1 MEKTFSKFEL
11 AKLKR
16 TAQNLEPYFKK
27 QAKLIEEKQKI
38 EEELEKV
45 NQLIKLN
52 DAPTIELTGYSTKD
66 ILRKVVVP
74 QPDKVDKN
82 GNPIKITRYEF
93 IYPETI
99 IPVTY
104 DSISSETTE
113 ANEGNN
119 TVLDFSIPKQ
129 EIGEDIPHI
138 Y

>member
-1 MEKTFSKFEL
+1 MEKKTFSKFEL

-16 TAQNLEPYFKK
+16 TAQNLEPYYKK
-27 QAKLIEEKQKI
+27 RAKLLEEVKKL

-52 DAPTIELTGYSTKD
+52 DAPTIELTGYPTNQ

-82 GNPIKITRYEF
+82 GNPVKITRYEF

-99 IPVTY
+99 IPVEEASIESTVE
-104 DSISSETTE
+104 DSEASSDTI
-113 ANEGNN
+113 
-119 TVLDFSIPKQ
+119 DFSIPVQ
-129 EIGEDIPHI
+129 STEEIPHI
-138 Y
+138 F